1 MKNLFVAGCVSI
13 VMTGC
18 TTNELLT
25 EQQEANPTQTAQS
38 KDATLRTPEE
48 ALEIANEMLWN
59 RIPIPL
65 LKLSPGDTILNVTFV
80 ILG

>member
-18 TTNELLT
+18 TTNEPLT

-48 ALEIANEMLWN
+48 ALEIANEN
-59 RIPIPL
+59 TNTPFKTKSRGYDF
-65 LKLSPGDTILNVTFV
+65 KRNVRYFG
-80 ILG
+80 IK

>member
-18 TTNELLT
+18 TTNEPLT

-38 KDATLRTPEE
+38 KDAPLRTPEE
-48 ALEIANEMLWN
+48 ALEIANEML
-59 RIPIPL
+59 
-65 LKLSPGDTILNVTFV
+65 
-80 ILG
+80 